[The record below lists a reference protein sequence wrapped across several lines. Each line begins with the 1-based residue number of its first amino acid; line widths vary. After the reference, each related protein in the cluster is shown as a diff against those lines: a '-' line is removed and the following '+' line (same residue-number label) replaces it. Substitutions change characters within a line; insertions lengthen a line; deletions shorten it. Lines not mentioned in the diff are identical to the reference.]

1 MTDPSQIT
9 LSTLAAGLIMVSLW
23 KPLLV
28 IAAFTAWAWVVSTIL
43 DKDAAR
49 WYFKRQAW
57 NVGHMMAGIVA
68 AAIVLAAPL
77 SFFITFPLMLIVLG
91 GDLGL
96 YVFLRNRDSRVP
108 EKFRWSL
115 DLDKVAEARAS
126 KKSSRATKGITMAF
140 ETPTG
145 RLPAPEPETP
155 QYEIRVAAE
164 TLLSATID
172 LRGSQ
177 LDITPIRKDSY
188 GATCLVDGLRTP
200 IEQIPA
206 QQAVAI
212 IDFFKVAA
220 GLDTED
226 RRRKLSGR
234 MKFGVGQTA
243 TTDAKVTTMG
253 TSSGLTMS
261 MVIDPEAQVQR
272 RAEDLGMQPGQLEE
286 LRRIVEDGTG
296 VVLLAAPPD
305 NGRTNTMYAMVRA
318 HDAYISN
325 VQTIE
330 FEPEAPIEGVR
341 ANVFDPQEDGAEF
354 STLVRSILRRDPD
367 VVAIAELPDDETAKT
382 IARADHQHTR
392 TYLSVR
398 ADTALGAIQAYCRA
412 VGDQELAAKSL
423 RGVIAQ
429 RMLRRLSENAKIP
442 FQPTPEMLKK
452 LGLPAEVRTLYRT
465 EGKVLIKDKLEPDP
479 VSGGTG
485 YFGQVGAFAVH
496 MIDDEAQKLIASN
509 DMTGL
514 RSLFRQRKQPSINTA
529 AMQLVVK
536 GDTSVEEVL
545 RVLHNQSK
553 GSSSGGSS
561 EERPKPAEAT
571 A

>member
-1 MTDPSQIT
+1 MTDPSLNALT
-9 LSTLAAGLIMVSLW
+9 TLAAGLFLVSWW
-23 KPLLV
+23 KPILV
-28 IAAFTAWAWVVSTIL
+28 VAAVAGWAWVISSIY

-57 NVGHMMAGIVA
+57 NVAHLAAGIVA
-68 AAIVLAAPL
+68 VGVVLAAPL
-77 SFFITFPLMLIVLG
+77 SFFITFPIMLVVLG
-91 GDLGL
+91 ADLVI
-96 YVFLRNRDSRVP
+96 YAVMRNKDSRVP
-108 EKFRWSL
+108 EQHRWSM
-115 DLDKVAEARAS
+115 DMDKMAAARAAKKAS
-126 KKSSRATKGITMAF
+126 KTAKGITMTF
-140 ETPTG
+140 ESPEG
-145 RLPAPEPETP
+145 PVASPEPETP
-155 QYEIRVAAE
+155 QYAVRVAAE
-164 TLLSATID
+164 ELLNSTID

-177 LDITPIRKDSY
+177 LDILPIRKDAY

-212 IDFFKVAA
+212 IDFFKAA
-220 GLDTED
+220 SGLDLED
-226 RRRKLSGR
+226 RRRKLSGTT
-234 MKFGVGQTA
+234 KFGVGQSA
-243 TTDAKVTTMG
+243 SQIARVTTKG
-253 TSSGLTMS
+253 TSSGLTLS
-261 MVIDPEAQVQR
+261 VLINPEDQVQR
-272 RAEDLGMQPGQLEE
+272 RVDELGVLPSQIEE
-286 LRRIVEDGTG
+286 LKKIVADGSG

-305 NGRTNTMYAMVRA
+305 NGRTSTMYAMVRA
-318 HDAYISN
+318 HDAYTSN

-330 FEPEAPIEGVR
+330 LEPQAPIEGVR
-341 ANVFDPQEDGAEF
+341 LNLFDPQEDGAEF

-367 VVAIAELPDDETAKT
+367 VVAVAELPDDETAKT
-382 IARADHQHTR
+382 IARADHDHTR
-392 TYLSVR
+392 TYVSLR
-398 ADTALGAIQAYCRA
+398 ADSALAAIQMFCRA
-412 VGDQELAAKSL
+412 VGDQELAAKAL
-423 RGVIAQ
+423 RGVVAQ

-452 LGLPAEVRTLYRT
+452 LGLPAEVKTLYRT

-496 MIDDEAQKLIASN
+496 HIDEEARKLIGAN
-509 DMTGL
+509 DMSGL
-514 RSLFRQRKQPSINTA
+514 RALFRQRKQPSINTA

-553 GSSSGGSS
+553 GSGSS
-561 EERPKPAEAT
+561 ERKSPAPAS

>member
-1 MTDPSQIT
+1 MTDPSLNPI
-9 LSTLAAGLIMVSLW
+9 STLAAGLILVSWW
-23 KPLLV
+23 KPVLV
-28 IAAFTAWAWVVSTIL
+28 VATVAAWAWVIATIY

-57 NVGHMMAGIVA
+57 NVAHMF
-68 AAIVLAAPL
+68 AAILAIAVVLAAPL
-77 SFFITFPLMLIVLG
+77 SFFITFPIMVVILVA
-91 GDLGL
+91 DLGI
-96 YVFLRNRDSRVP
+96 YAFLRNRDSRVP
-108 EKFRWSL
+108 AKHRWSL
-115 DLDKVAEARAS
+115 DFENFAEKRAAKKNS
-126 KKSSRATKGITMAF
+126 KTAKGIMMAF
-140 ETPTG
+140 ESPSG
-145 RLPAPEPETP
+145 GEVPSPEPETP
-155 QYEIRVAAE
+155 QYAVRVAAE
-164 TLLSATID
+164 SLLNATIE

-177 LDITPIRKDSY
+177 LDITPIRKDAY

-206 QQAVAI
+206 QQAVAV

-226 RRRKLSGR
+226 RRRKLSGT
-234 MKFGVGQTA
+234 MKFGVGSSA
-243 TTDAKVTTMG
+243 NTDARVTTKG
-253 TSSGLTMS
+253 TSSGLTLS
-261 MVIDPEAQVQR
+261 LLISPEAQVQR
-272 RAEDLGMQPGQLEE
+272 RIDELGMLPNQLEE
-286 LRRIVEDGTG
+286 LRKIVEDGTG

-305 NGRTNTMYAMVRA
+305 NGRTSTLYAMVRA
-318 HDAYISN
+318 HDAYTSN

-330 FEPEAPIEGVR
+330 IEPQAPIEGVR
-341 ANVFDPQEDGAEF
+341 LNHFDPQEDGAEF

-367 VVAIAELPDDETAKT
+367 VVAVAELPDDETAKT
-382 IARADHQHTR
+382 IARADHEHTR
-392 TYLSVR
+392 TYVSMR
-398 ADTALGAIQAYCRA
+398 ADSALAAIQMFCRA
-412 VGDQELAAKSL
+412 VGDQELAAKAL
-423 RGVIAQ
+423 RGVVAH

-442 FQPTPEMLKK
+442 FQPTPDMLKK
-452 LGLPAEVRTLYRT
+452 LGLPSEVKTLYRT

-496 MIDDEAQKLIASN
+496 YLDDEARKLIAAN

-514 RSLFRQRKQPSINTA
+514 RALFRQRKQPSINTA

-553 GSSSGGSS
+553 GSSSGSS
-561 EERPKPAEAT
+561 ERPSAAPASA
-571 A
+571 

>member
-1 MTDPSQIT
+1 MTDPSLNLI
-9 LSTLAAGLIMVSLW
+9 STLAAGLILVSWW
-23 KPLLV
+23 KPVLV
-28 IAAFTAWAWVVSTIL
+28 VATVAAWAWVIATVY

-57 NVGHMMAGIVA
+57 NVAHMF
-68 AAIVLAAPL
+68 AAIGAIAVVLVAPL
-77 SFFITFPLMLIVLG
+77 SFFITFPIMIVILVA
-91 GDLGL
+91 DLGI
-96 YVFLRNRDSRVP
+96 YAFLRNRDSRVP
-108 EKFRWSL
+108 AKHRWSM
-115 DLDKVAEARAS
+115 DFEKMAEKRAA
-126 KKSSRATKGITMAF
+126 KKSSKTAKGVMMAF
-140 ETPTG
+140 ESPTG
-145 RLPAPEPETP
+145 VVPSPEPETP
-155 QYEIRVAAE
+155 QYAVRVAAE
-164 TLLSATID
+164 SLLNATIE

-177 LDITPIRKDSY
+177 LDITPIRKDAY

-226 RRRKLSGR
+226 RRRKLSGT
-234 MKFGVGQTA
+234 MKFGVGSTA
-243 TTDAKVTTMG
+243 NTDARVTTKG
-253 TSSGLTMS
+253 TSSGLTLS
-261 MVIDPEAQVQR
+261 VLISPEAQVQR
-272 RAEDLGMQPGQLEE
+272 RIDELGMLPNQLEE
-286 LRRIVEDGTG
+286 LRKIVEDGTG

-305 NGRTNTMYAMVRA
+305 NGRTSTMYAMVRA
-318 HDAYISN
+318 HDAYTSN

-330 FEPEAPIEGVR
+330 IEPQAPIEGIR
-341 ANVFDPQEDGAEF
+341 LNHFDPQEDGAEF

-367 VVAIAELPDDETAKT
+367 VVAVAELPDDETAKT
-382 IARADHQHTR
+382 IARADHEHTR
-392 TYLSVR
+392 TYVSMR
-398 ADTALGAIQAYCRA
+398 ADSALAAIQMFCRA
-412 VGDQELAAKSL
+412 VGDQELAAKAL
-423 RGVIAQ
+423 RGVVAH

-452 LGLPAEVRTLYRT
+452 LGLPAEVKTLYRT

-496 MIDDEAQKLIASN
+496 YLDDEARKLIAAN

-514 RSLFRQRKQPSINTA
+514 RALFRQRKQPSINTA

-553 GSSSGGSS
+553 GSSSGSS
-561 EERPKPAEAT
+561 ERQSAAPASA
-571 A
+571 

>member
-1 MTDPSQIT
+1 MTDPSLNT
-9 LSTLAAGLIMVSLW
+9 PLTLAAGLFLVSFW
-23 KPLLV
+23 KPVLVV
-28 IAAFTAWAWVVSTIL
+28 IAVAAWAWVISTIY

-57 NVGHMMAGIVA
+57 NVGHMFAGIIAVG
-68 AAIVLAAPL
+68 IVLAAPL
-77 SFFITFPLMLIVLG
+77 SFFITFPLMILVLAI
-91 GDLGL
+91 DLGA
-96 YVFLRNRDSRVP
+96 YAYLRNRDSRVP
-108 EKFRWSL
+108 EKHRWSL
-115 DLDKVAEARAS
+115 DFDKMAAS
-126 KKSSRATKGITMAF
+126 RETKKSRKTAKGIMMSF
-140 ETPTG
+140 ESPSG
-145 RLPAPEPETP
+145 RMPSPQPETP

-164 TLLSATID
+164 SLLSATIE

-177 LDITPIRKDSY
+177 LDITPIRKDAY

-226 RRRKLSGR
+226 RRRKLTGN
-234 MKFGVGQTA
+234 MKFGIGQTA
-243 TTDAKVTTMG
+243 TTDARVTTKG
-253 TSSGLTMS
+253 TSSGVTMS
-261 MVIDPEAQVQR
+261 LLIDPESQVQR
-272 RAEDLGMQPGQLEE
+272 RVEEFGLQPNQLEE
-286 LRRIVEDGTG
+286 LKKIVEDGTG

-305 NGRTNTMYAMVRA
+305 NGRTSTMYAMVKA
-318 HDAYISN
+318 HDAYTSN

-330 FEPEAPIEGVR
+330 LEPQAPIEGVR
-341 ANVFDPQEDGAEF
+341 LNHYDPQEDGAEF

-367 VVAIAELPDDETAKT
+367 VVAIAELPDEETAKT
-382 IARADHQHTR
+382 IARADHEHTR
-392 TYLSVR
+392 TYVSIR
-398 ADTALGAIQAYCRA
+398 ADSALAAIQMFCRA
-412 VGDQELAAKSL
+412 VGDQELAAKSI
-423 RGVIAQ
+423 RGVVAQ

-452 LGLPAEVRTLYRT
+452 LGLPAEVKTLYRT

-496 MIDDEAQKLIASN
+496 FIDDEARKLIAAN

-514 RSLFRQRKQPSINTA
+514 RALFRQRKQPTINTS

-536 GDTSVEEVL
+536 GETSVEEVL

-553 GSSSGGSS
+553 GSSSGSS
-561 EERPKPAEAT
+561 DRPSPAPAS

>member
-1 MTDPSQIT
+1 MTDPSFNPI
-9 LSTLAAGLIMVSLW
+9 SSLAAGLILVSWW
-23 KPLLV
+23 KPVLVV
-28 IAAFTAWAWVVSTIL
+28 IAVAAWAWVISSIY

-57 NVGHMMAGIVA
+57 NVGHMF
-68 AAIVLAAPL
+68 AAIGAVALVVAAPL
-77 SFFITFPLMLIVLG
+77 SFFITFPLMILILAA
-91 GDLGL
+91 DLGI
-96 YVFLRNRDSRVP
+96 YAFLRNRDSRVP
-108 EKFRWSL
+108 AKHRWSL
-115 DLDKVAEARAS
+115 DFEKMAESRAA
-126 KKSSRATKGITMAF
+126 KKSSKTAKGIMMAF
-140 ETPTG
+140 ESPSG
-145 RLPAPEPETP
+145 RVPSPEPETP
-155 QYEIRVAAE
+155 QYAVRVAAE
-164 TLLSATID
+164 SLLSATIE

-177 LDITPIRKDSY
+177 LDITPIRKDAY

-226 RRRKLSGR
+226 RRRKLSGT
-234 MKFGVGQTA
+234 MKFGVGSTA
-243 TTDAKVTTMG
+243 NTDARVTTKG
-253 TSSGLTMS
+253 TSSGLTLS
-261 MVIDPEAQVQR
+261 VLISPEAQVQR
-272 RAEDLGMQPGQLEE
+272 RIEDLGMLPNQLEE
-286 LRRIVEDGTG
+286 LRKIVEDGTG

-305 NGRTNTMYAMVRA
+305 NGRTSTMYAMLRA
-318 HDAYISN
+318 HDAYTSN

-330 FEPEAPIEGVR
+330 LEPQAPLEGIR
-341 ANVFDPQEDGAEF
+341 LNLFDPQEDGAEF

-367 VVAIAELPDDETAKT
+367 VVAVAELPDDETAKT
-382 IARADHQHTR
+382 IARADHEHTR

-398 ADTALGAIQAYCRA
+398 ADSALTAIQMFCRA
-412 VGDQELAAKSL
+412 VGDQELAAKAL
-423 RGVIAQ
+423 RGVVAQ

-442 FQPTPEMLKK
+442 FQPTPDMLKK
-452 LGLPAEVRTLYRT
+452 LGLPAEVKTLYRT

-496 MIDDEAQKLIASN
+496 HIDEEAQKLIATN

-553 GSSSGGSS
+553 GSSSGSS
-561 EERPKPAEAT
+561 ERQSAAPASA
-571 A
+571 

>member
-1 MTDPSQIT
+1 MTDPSLNLI
-9 LSTLAAGLIMVSLW
+9 STLAAGLILVSWW
-23 KPLLV
+23 KPVLV
-28 IAAFTAWAWVVSTIL
+28 VATVAAWAWVIATVY

-57 NVGHMMAGIVA
+57 NVAHMF
-68 AAIVLAAPL
+68 AAIGAIAVVLVAPL
-77 SFFITFPLMLIVLG
+77 SFFITFPIMIVILVA
-91 GDLGL
+91 DLGI
-96 YVFLRNRDSRVP
+96 YAFLRNRDSRVP
-108 EKFRWSL
+108 AKHRWSM
-115 DLDKVAEARAS
+115 DFKKMAEKRAA
-126 KKSSRATKGITMAF
+126 KKSSKTAKGVMMAF
-140 ETPTG
+140 ESPTG
-145 RLPAPEPETP
+145 VVPSPEPETP
-155 QYEIRVAAE
+155 QYAVRVAAE
-164 TLLSATID
+164 SLLNATIE

-177 LDITPIRKDSY
+177 LDITPIRKDAY

-226 RRRKLSGR
+226 RRRKLSGT
-234 MKFGVGQTA
+234 MKFGVGSTA
-243 TTDAKVTTMG
+243 NTDARVTTKG
-253 TSSGLTMS
+253 TSSGLTLS
-261 MVIDPEAQVQR
+261 VLISPEAQVQR
-272 RAEDLGMQPGQLEE
+272 RIDELGMLPNQLEE
-286 LRRIVEDGTG
+286 LRKIVEDGTG

-305 NGRTNTMYAMVRA
+305 NGRTSTMYAMVRA
-318 HDAYISN
+318 HDAYTSN

-330 FEPEAPIEGVR
+330 IEPQAPIEGIR
-341 ANVFDPQEDGAEF
+341 LNHFDPQEDGAEF

-367 VVAIAELPDDETAKT
+367 VVAVAELPDDETAKT
-382 IARADHQHTR
+382 IARADHEHTR
-392 TYLSVR
+392 TYVSMR
-398 ADTALGAIQAYCRA
+398 ADSALAAIQMFCRA
-412 VGDQELAAKSL
+412 VGDQELAAKAL
-423 RGVIAQ
+423 RGVVAH

-452 LGLPAEVRTLYRT
+452 LGLPAEVKTLYRT

-496 MIDDEAQKLIASN
+496 YLDDEARKLIAAN

-514 RSLFRQRKQPSINTA
+514 RALFRQRKQPSINTA

-553 GSSSGGSS
+553 GSSSGSS
-561 EERPKPAEAT
+561 ERQSAAPASA
-571 A
+571 

>member
-1 MTDPSQIT
+1 MTDPSLNPI
-9 LSTLAAGLIMVSLW
+9 STLAAGLILVSWW
-23 KPLLV
+23 KPVLV
-28 IAAFTAWAWVVSTIL
+28 VAALAAWAWVISTVY

-57 NVGHMMAGIVA
+57 NVGHMFA
-68 AAIVLAAPL
+68 AIAAVAIVLAAPL
-77 SFFITFPLMLIVLG
+77 SFFITFPLMVLVLAI
-91 GDLGL
+91 DLGA
-96 YVFLRNRDSRVP
+96 YAFLRNRDSRVP
-108 EKFRWSL
+108 EKHRWSL
-115 DLDKVAEARAS
+115 DFEKMAAAKAA
-126 KKSSRATKGITMAF
+126 KKSSKNAKGITLTF
-140 ETPTG
+140 ESPEG
-145 RLPAPEPETP
+145 RIPSPEPETP
-155 QYEIRVAAE
+155 QYALRVEAE
-164 TLLSATID
+164 RLLTATIE

-177 LDITPIRKDSY
+177 LDIAPIRKDSY

-226 RRRKLSGR
+226 RRRKLNGT
-234 MKFGVGQTA
+234 MKFGIGASANTQA
-243 TTDAKVTTMG
+243 TVTTMG

-261 MVIDPEAQVQR
+261 VLINPETQVQR
-272 RAEDLGMQPGQLEE
+272 RVDDLGLFPNQLEE
-286 LRRIVEDGTG
+286 LRKIVEDGTG
-296 VVLLAAPPD
+296 VVLLAAPLD
-305 NGRTNTMYAMVRA
+305 NGRTSTMYAMVRA
-318 HDAYISN
+318 HDAYTSN

-330 FEPEAPIEGVR
+330 IEPQAPIEGVR
-341 ANVFDPQEDGAEF
+341 LNQFDPQADAAEF

-367 VVAIAELPDDETAKT
+367 VVAVAELPDDETAKT
-382 IARADHQHTR
+382 IARADHDHTR

-398 ADTALGAIQAYCRA
+398 ADSALAAIQLFCRA
-412 VGDQELAAKSL
+412 VGDQELAAKAL
-423 RGVIAQ
+423 RGVVAQ

-442 FQPTPEMLKK
+442 FQPTPDMLKK
-452 LGLPAEVRTLYRT
+452 LGLPPEVKTLYRT

-496 MIDDEAQKLIASN
+496 HLDEEARKLIASN

-514 RSLFRQRKQPSINTA
+514 RALFRQRKQPSINTA

-536 GDTSVEEVL
+536 GETSVEEVL

-553 GSSSGGSS
+553 GSSSSS
-561 EERPKPAEAT
+561 SDRPSPAPAS

>member
-1 MTDPSQIT
+1 MTDPSLNT
-9 LSTLAAGLIMVSLW
+9 PLTLAAGLFLVSFW
-23 KPLLV
+23 KPVLVV
-28 IAAFTAWAWVVSTIL
+28 IAITAWAWVISSIY

-57 NVGHMMAGIVA
+57 NVGHLFAGIVA
-68 AAIVLAAPL
+68 VGVVLAVPL
-77 SFFITFPLMLIVLG
+77 SFFITFPLMILVLAI
-91 GDLGL
+91 DLGV
-96 YVFLRNRDSRVP
+96 YAFLRNRDSRVP
-108 EKFRWSL
+108 EKHRWSL
-115 DLDKVAEARAS
+115 DFEKMAAAKAA
-126 KKSSRATKGITMAF
+126 KKSSKNAKGITMSF
-140 ETPTG
+140 ESPSG
-145 RLPAPEPETP
+145 RIPSPEVETP

-164 TLLSATID
+164 SLLKATIE

-177 LDITPIRKDSY
+177 LDITPIRKDAY

-226 RRRKLSGR
+226 RRRKLTGT

-243 TTDAKVTTMG
+243 TTDARVTTKG
-253 TSSGLTMS
+253 TSSGVTMS
-261 MVIDPEAQVQR
+261 LLIDPEAQVQR
-272 RAEDLGMQPGQLEE
+272 RMDDLGLQSSQLEE
-286 LRRIVEDGTG
+286 LRRIVEDETG

-305 NGRTNTMYAMVRA
+305 NGRTSTMYALVKA
-318 HDAYISN
+318 HDAYTSN

-330 FEPEAPIEGVR
+330 LEPQAPIEGVR
-341 ANVFDPQEDGAEF
+341 LNHFDPQEDGAEF

-367 VVAIAELPDDETAKT
+367 VVAIAELPDEETAKT
-382 IARADHQHTR
+382 IARADHEHTR
-392 TYLSVR
+392 TYVSIR
-398 ADTALGAIQAYCRA
+398 ADSALAAIQAYCRA

-423 RGVIAQ
+423 RGVVAQ

-442 FQPTPEMLKK
+442 FQPTPDMLKK
-452 LGLPAEVRTLYRT
+452 LGLPSEVKTLYRT

-496 MIDDEAQKLIASN
+496 FIDDEARKLIAAN

-514 RSLFRQRKQPSINTA
+514 RALFRQRKQPTINTS

-536 GDTSVEEVL
+536 GETSVEEVL

-553 GSSSGGSS
+553 GSSSGSS
-561 EERPKPAEAT
+561 DRPSPAPAS

>member
-1 MTDPSQIT
+1 MTDPSQIVA
-9 LSTLAAGLIMVSLW
+9 STLANGLILLSWW
-23 KPLLV
+23 KPVLV
-28 IAAFTAWAWVVSTIL
+28 VAAFTGWAWVVSTHL

-57 NVGHMMAGIVA
+57 NVGHMFAGIVA
-68 AAIVLAAPL
+68 AAVVLAAPL
-77 SFFITFPLMLIVLG
+77 AFFITFPIAIVILA
-91 GDLGL
+91 GDLWL
-96 YVFLRNRDSRVP
+96 YAFLRNRDSRVP
-108 EKFRWSL
+108 EKHRWSL
-115 DLDKVAEARAS
+115 DFDKMAEARAAKRS
-126 KKSSRATKGITMAF
+126 KKTAKGITMSF
-140 ETPTG
+140 DTPG
-145 RLPAPEPETP
+145 GKLPSPEPETP

-164 TLLSATID
+164 ALLASTID

-177 LDITPIRKDSY
+177 LDITPIRKDAY

-206 QQAVAI
+206 QQATAI
-212 IDFFKVAA
+212 IDFFKLTA
-220 GLDTED
+220 GLDLED
-226 RRRKLSGR
+226 RRRKLSGM
-234 MKFGVGQTA
+234 MKFGIGQTA
-243 TTDAKVTTMG
+243 TTPARVTTKG
-253 TSSGLTMS
+253 TSSGSTMS
-261 MVIDPEAQVQR
+261 LLIDPESQVQR
-272 RAEDLGMQPGQLEE
+272 RIENLGVQPSQLEE
-286 LRRIVEDGTG
+286 LRKIIEDGTG

-305 NGRTNTMYAMVRA
+305 NGRTTTLYAMVRA

-330 FEPEAPIEGVR
+330 LEPQAPIEGVR
-341 ANVFDPQEDGAEF
+341 TNVFDPQQDGPEF

-367 VVAIAELPDDETAKT
+367 VVGIAELPDDETAKT
-382 IARADHQHTR
+382 IARADHAHTR
-392 TYLSVR
+392 TYVSVR
-398 ADTALGAIQAYCRA
+398 ADSALAAIQAYCRA

-423 RGVIAQ
+423 RGVVAQ

-442 FQPTPEMLKK
+442 FQPTPDMLKK
-452 LGLPAEVRTLYRT
+452 LGLPSEVKTLYRT

-496 MIDDEAQKLIASN
+496 YFDDEAQKLIAAN

-514 RSLFRQRKQPSINTA
+514 RSLLRQRKQPSINTA

-545 RVLHNQSK
+545 RVLHNQAK
-553 GSSSGGSS
+553 GSGGTQDAP
-561 EERPKPAEAT
+561 EPVEAT